1 MKKLKLKPNKFN
13 GKLIVFEGA
22 DGAGKTTLLNKAKEF
37 LTANKIDFISLRMPS
52 DERIRNTSTFKD
64 YHFNYNTKIREKISM
79 LSLTIWISGDR
90 LMQQEEMIIPALKSG
105 KIVLCDRYCYTANA
119 HCEHRIINKISEQFI
134 KPDLAILA
142 TACAKT
148 VKRRVKNRTEE
159 LHNFY
164 DENLVNL
171 ELKNYKKIG
180 QNQKMLIIDTEQE
193 QEKIDKQLVNAL
205 KKYVK

>member
-1 MKKLKLKPNKFN
+1 MKKLKLKPNKFI

-37 LTANKIDFISLRMPS
+37 LTANKTDYISLRMPS
-52 DERIRNTSTFKD
+52 DERIRNTTTFKD
-64 YHFNYNTKIREKISM
+64 YHFVENTDIREQVSM

-90 LMQQEEMIIPALKSG
+90 LMQQEEIIIPALKKG
-105 KIVLCDRYCYTANA
+105 YVVLTDRYCYTANA
-119 HCEHRIINKISEQFI
+119 HCEHKLINKISELFL
-134 KPDLAILA
+134 KPDLTVLA

-159 LHNFY
+159 QHNFY

-171 ELKNYKKIG
+171 ELKNYKKIA
-180 QNQKMLIIDTEQE
+180 QNQQMLIIDTEQE